1 VARKAVAEE
10 LNRLPHMKR
19 RDVLSLG
26 FGATAALAMPPRRAF
41 AQATGAPTIG
51 ILDTSQRGS
60 YSDTVYWAAFRSQ
73 MTALG
78 YSESNLRYEELWAN
92 GDLARLPELV
102 KQLVN
107 GGVRLIMARNTP
119 AAMAARSVTK
129 SVPIVVPLMA
139 DPVGVGLV
147 QSLSH
152 PGGNITGL
160 STISAE
166 LSAKR
171 LELLREIVPALSRV
185 AILWDATNPAFALSV
200 RHTEEAAHKLGI
212 ALQVV
217 GVRSGGGIDE
227 LLETVKKGR
236 PQGLVV
242 AIPAGAAQFGG
253 NFTSVTT
260 SIAQQGIPAVY
271 AEKEYAQAGG
281 LSSYGPSY
289 VDLFRRAAIYADKVI
304 KGGRPEDMP
313 VEEPI
318 KFEMVLNLKAAKALG
333 ITISPMLAVRAD
345 ETVE

>member
-1 VARKAVAEE
+1 
-10 LNRLPHMKR
+10 MYR

-26 FGATAALAMPPRRAF
+26 FGAATVLAMQPQRAF
-41 AQATGAPTIG
+41 AQAAGVPTIG

-60 YSDTVYWAAFRSQ
+60 YSDMVYWAAFRSQ

-78 YSESNLRYEELWAN
+78 YGESNLRYEELWAD
-92 GDLARLPELV
+92 GDLSRLPELV

-119 AAMAARSVTK
+119 AALAARTVTK
-129 SVPIVVPLMA
+129 TVPIVVPLMA

-147 QSLSH
+147 QSLSR

-171 LELLREIVPALSRV
+171 LELLREIVPVLTRV

-212 ALQVV
+212 ELQVV
-217 GVRSGGGIDE
+217 GVQSGGGASE
-227 LLETVKKGR
+227 LLEAVEKAR

-253 NFTSVTT
+253 NFMSVTA
-260 SIAQQGIPAVY
+260 SIAQQGLPAVY
-271 AEKEYAQAGG
+271 AEKEFVQAGG
-281 LSSYGPSY
+281 LCSYGPSY
-289 VDLFRRAAIYADKVI
+289 VDLFRRAATYADKII
-304 KGGRPEDMP
+304 KGGRTEDMP

-333 ITISPMLAVRAD
+333 ITVSPMLVARAD